1 MLMFFRTIA
10 VVNSS
15 LLWVGRQLAW
25 VALALMVTVILAQV
39 FFRYVL
45 NNALPWPDE
54 AARFLML
61 WMTALIAPA
70 AFRTGGFVSITML
83 ADLIGKRLALA
94 LSCILLAMSLTVL
107 VVAIEHGKNHTFGF
121 GGKFDSSSLR
131 IPLNWVGGE
140 VVKVK
145 LRYMYG
151 SLLVCVILMI
161 LVNTELL
168 LRSLASLVRPGLR
181 LPEINAFDSKVE
193 AS

>member
-83 ADLIGKRLALA
+83 ADLIGKRLAQA
-94 LSCILLAMSLTVL
+94 LSCILLALTPRVPSLPVPLKIT
-107 VVAIEHGKNHTFGF
+107 AIAFSFFCFESDSKNISIGRFKLWSFGF
-121 GGKFDSSSLR
+121 STR
-131 IPLNWVGGE
+131 C
-140 VVKVK
+140 
-145 LRYMYG
+145 
-151 SLLVCVILMI
+151 SLL
-161 LVNTELL
+161 
-168 LRSLASLVRPGLR
+168 SS
-181 LPEINAFDSKVE
+181 
-193 AS
+193 